1 MTSTQLVDPG
11 QGDPDQGHDLGRR
24 KTERP
29 KYPLSKAA
37 QMTGVSLS
45 TIKRKRS
52 AGAFPHAVQDESGAW
67 VIPVDD
73 LLAAGLHLNR
83 QTQTNDPG
91 QHAPTQSTDLGQA
104 DQIARLERLL
114 AEERTA
120 RLHAEQIAAERDR
133 LVDAERRSND
143 DLRRA
148 LSLVEHQLMA
158 APSPAAAT
166 PAAIATTEPDQEPQ
180 QIVTVSDAHVA
191 AAPRQPRLGQAVRA
205 LFTGG
210 RHSQPKR
217 RRE

>member
-1 MTSTQLVDPG
+1 MTSTQLIDPG
-11 QGDPDQGHDLGRR
+11 QGDPDNGHDLGRD

-37 QMTGVSLS
+37 QMTGISLS
-45 TIKRKRS
+45 TIKRKRT

-73 LLAAGLHLNR
+73 LLAAGLRLNR
-83 QTQTNDPG
+83 QTQANDPG
-91 QHAPTQSTDLGQA
+91 QHTVTQSSDLDQTE
-104 DQIARLERLL
+104 QIARLERLL

-120 RLHAEQIAAERDR
+120 RLHAEQIATERDR

-148 LSLVEHQLMA
+148 LSLVEHQLLA

-166 PAAIATTEPDQEPQ
+166 SAAIATTEPDQEPQ
-180 QIVTVSDAHVA
+180 QVLTVSDAHEA
-191 AAPRQPRLGQAVRA
+191 AAPRKPRFGQAVRA

-210 RHSQPKR
+210 SRK
-217 RRE
+217 